1 MKVHHTLLEK
11 WPSFLSAFKKQT
23 LRDLHPHHLRPKKPP
38 LSIPRELPLPNP
50 CIFWLDV
57 SYIHEHRCVNMLCNA
72 KDFVS
77 NCVAWRIL
85 GSFPPKKSLFFSFAH
100 LCLFFLSHRIYPPP
114 LERPLRA
121 FTFSPPFQSLF
132 FYAAKVSPRRKRERE
147 REEKRRKGHEH
158 TLSAASVAR
167 SEP

>member
-85 GSFPPKKSLFFSFAH
+85 GSFPPKKACSSLLPTCAFPFPSDLSSPSGAPAPCFYLLSPFPEFVFLRCESF
-100 LCLFFLSHRIYPPP
+100 PPP
-114 LERPLRA
+114 E
-121 FTFSPPFQSLF
+121 
-132 FYAAKVSPRRKRERE
+132 KRERE
-147 REEKRRKGHEH
+147 RGKTEEG
-158 TLSAASVAR
+158 T
-167 SEP
+167 